1 MKKKVS
7 DLSEKE
13 VMVALDALYT
23 SASSLEGRDAMK
35 GFLKDL
41 LTESERVMLG
51 RRILVARML
60 LSGDTQRDIVERLG
74 VGFGTVA
81 NVQKWLDDSMPG
93 YERALEGLEKEYA
106 DRTDRLSPEDSL
118 RRLKK
123 KYPLHFLLF
132 PGKKK

>member
-1 MKKKVS
+1 MKKRVA

-23 SASSLEGRDAMK
+23 AAGALEGRDAMK

-60 LSGDTQRDIVERLG
+60 LAGDTQRDIVERLG

-81 NVQKWLDDSMPG
+81 NVQKWLEDSMPG
-93 YERALEGLEKEYA
+93 YEHALEGLEKEYA
-106 DRTDRLSPEDSL
+106 DRKDKLSPEDSL